1 MRDTVE
7 TCSES
12 PDDSPGIRC
21 LAESALKILAERKQG
36 ARSGGSQDWV
46 ERLCDA
52 VVSDSETSHQKVI
65 SSMISRGI
73 TSDDVFD
80 VYLPAVARELGER
93 WVRDEANFVQVTLGT
108 GRLQTLIRER
118 AGLGAGSAD
127 GTGRVLMVLPPF
139 EAHALGVFIAADQIR
154 RAGHS
159 VHCLGR
165 AGGARGRGDA
175 EGARFRH
182 GRADLRDAAV
192 HRPARRLHLGD
203 TRGRPGGAAARR
215 RRADRA
221 GGPRSC
227 RDMWRRPRGGE
238 HGGRSEGRRSC
249 IGARVAMYM
258 TPAGSGGASRR

>member
-21 LAESALKILAERKQG
+21 LAESALRILAERKQG
-36 ARSGGSQDWV
+36 ARNADSQDWV

-52 VVSDSETSHQKVI
+52 VVSDSETSHHRVI
-65 SSMISRGI
+65 SSMVSSGI

-80 VYLPAVARELGER
+80 VYLPSVARELGER

-159 VHCLGR
+159 VHVSVAPEPPEVVEMLGERHFDMVGLTCATRRSIGRLGDYIAEIR
-165 AGGARGRGDA
+165 AGVSAPPPLVVGGPIVPEMRDLAAICGAD
-175 EGARFRH
+175 H
-182 GRADLRDAAV
+182 
-192 HRPARRLHLGD
+192 
-203 TRGRPGGAAARR
+203 AAASTEDAL
-215 RRADRA
+215 RAA
-221 GGPRSC
+221 GLVSAPESL
-227 RDMWRRPRGGE
+227 
-238 HGGRSEGRRSC
+238 C
-249 IGARVAMYM
+249 I
-258 TPAGSGGASRR
+258 